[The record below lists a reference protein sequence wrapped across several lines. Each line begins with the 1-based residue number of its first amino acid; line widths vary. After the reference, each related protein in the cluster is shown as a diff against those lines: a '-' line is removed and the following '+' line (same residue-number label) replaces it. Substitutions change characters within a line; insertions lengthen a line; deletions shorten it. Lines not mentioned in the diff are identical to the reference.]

1 MDIGPKRG
9 VRSGLHGIFAI
20 LMGCPAFAPG
30 LYVLAITGEATD
42 ATMQRVRYLLWVLV
56 SGFFFKNRK
65 KPKWVLGV
73 EPFEVLP
80 EVTVKALGNKG
91 QGTVL
96 SQNA

>member
-1 MDIGPKRG
+1 
-9 VRSGLHGIFAI
+9 
-20 LMGCPAFAPG
+20 
-30 LYVLAITGEATD
+30 
-42 ATMQRVRYLLWVLV
+42 MQRVRYLLWVLV